1 MEKTWTCHAARKS
14 LEKNSSLESLCVN
27 CYTADAL
34 MFQALENG
42 LSLVLES
49 IQSFV
54 LLYLQISRIVTFLV
68 GRFRSLRDP
77 AVDCCTPTCFL
88 HDKNGKGSDEMCM

>member
-1 MEKTWTCHAARKS
+1 MEQEINGENLDLPCSKKIYG
-14 LEKNSSLESLCVN
+14 EKFEPRSLCVN

-34 MFQALENG
+34 TFQALENG

-54 LLYLQISRIVTFLV
+54 LLYLQICRIVTS
-68 GRFRSLRDP
+68 GR
-77 AVDCCTPTCFL
+77 TI
-88 HDKNGKGSDEMCM
+88 